1 MREINL
7 LDLFSGIGGFHLGL
21 ERAGFKVNAYN
32 SEIDKYAID
41 VYKNNFKNST
51 YVGSVTDVRA
61 EQLPRIDA
69 ITFGSPCQDF
79 SLAGKRKGMG
89 GSRSSLITEAIR
101 LIDEC
106 RPSFF
111 IWENVKG
118 TFSSNNGA
126 DFWAIIQAFANIGG
140 YRLEWQLLNT
150 KWFLPQNRERIYLVG
165 YLGNGSSG
173 QIFPIGKDN
182 KQINELQGQQGNTC
196 TLTTRY
202 EAGGNGNYIAERKF
216 NAQKVIKHDIT
227 EIVSVRKYKVNTKDL
242 QKLLSNHKQ
251 KTIKQISKEL
261 NLPKTQ
267 VEHWFRKD
275 KSFSIPPKDVWHRL
289 KKVLNI
295 KDNSFDKSITTY
307 IEKESVFEKTNRVY
321 DTKGIAPTLTSTSAD
336 EKIIIK
342 SATKK
347 GYETAKKGDSINYA
361 VPTSKTCRG
370 RVGKGVAQTLDT
382 HCNQAV
388 IAAMRGRNPN
398 NTSDRAVG
406 STTQQMLEINK
417 NGTTNTLTS
426 VQKDN
431 LVVTNQI
438 RRLTPIEC
446 ERLQGFPDNWTKHG
460 TKGEISDSQRYK
472 MCGNAVTVDVVQA
485 VAKNIL
491 KIL

>member
-1 MREINL
+1 
-7 LDLFSGIGGFHLGL
+7 
-21 ERAGFKVNAYN
+21 V
-32 SEIDKYAID
+32 
-41 VYKNNFKNST
+41 
-51 YVGSVTDVRA
+51 
-61 EQLPRIDA
+61 
-69 ITFGSPCQDF
+69 
-79 SLAGKRKGMG
+79 
-89 GSRSSLITEAIR
+89 
-101 LIDEC
+101 
-106 RPSFF
+106 
-111 IWENVKG
+111 
-118 TFSSNNGA
+118 
-126 DFWAIIQAFANIGG
+126 
-140 YRLEWQLLNT
+140 
-150 KWFLPQNRERIYLVG
+150 
-165 YLGNGSSG
+165 
-173 QIFPIGKDN
+173 
-182 KQINELQGQQGNTC
+182 LQRQQGNTC

-202 EAGGNGNYIAERKF
+202 EAGGNGSYITERKF

-347 GYETAKKGDSINYA
+347 GYETAKKEDSINYA
-361 VPTSKTCRG
+361 VPTSKTRKG

-382 HCNQAV
+382 ACNQAV
-388 IAAMRGRNPN
+388 IGDFRYDEGYRLREDGNSPCLTLRCGDEGSAAPI
-398 NTSDRAVG
+398 V
-406 STTQQMLEINK
+406 NK
-417 NGTTNTLTS
+417 
-426 VQKDN
+426 
-431 LVVTNQI
+431 I

-472 MCGNAVTVDVVQA
+472 LCGNAVTVNVVEA
-485 VAKNIL
+485 VAKQIK